1 MLRHVEERRWDG
13 RGQRPRN
20 AQNIEKKKQA
30 VSSFRANQGPMK
42 RMWRHQFLSRAAL
55 ASPSPPHGS
64 LSEVERWIAV
74 FFNLTEG
81 EQGNRRDR
89 RPGIWAGRRV
99 NWSRCR
105 CGRSSGRPML
115 AVSSLWLKAA
125 SLLVHLRPL
134 SHQRSKVR
142 SVTQLI
148 NINISS
154 CNEGTSVC
162 RSDWLTHLARQTA
175 AEPPGLQGTR
185 KSLDL
190 GRPGVAVYIFRSS
203 SYSSSRGNSR
213 SSSRWP
219 GRRRQTEP
227 AEGRSTNKPQ
237 GR

>member
-1 MLRHVEERRWDG
+1 MLPHVEERGWDG

-20 AQNIEKKKQA
+20 AHNIEKKKRA
-30 VSSFRANQGPMK
+30 VSSFRANRGQMK

-115 AVSSLWLKAA
+115 AASSLWLMAA

-162 RSDWLTHLARQTA
+162 GSDRLNHLARQTA
-175 AEPPGLQGTR
+175 VEPPGLRGTR